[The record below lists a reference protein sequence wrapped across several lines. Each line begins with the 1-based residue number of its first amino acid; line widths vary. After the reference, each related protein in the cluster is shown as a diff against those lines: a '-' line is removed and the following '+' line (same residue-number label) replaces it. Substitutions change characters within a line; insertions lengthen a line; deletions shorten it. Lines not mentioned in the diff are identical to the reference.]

1 MTEISTTARR
11 QNHATEIVSTSVE
24 SIEVGEKEKTLP
36 ETEVSA
42 FPEKVSPEKLS
53 EIVPEESTEVSI
65 STESPVSDLPKNQIS
80 ESAPPP
86 YENKTRPPIS
96 ILPEDPKEKR
106 KCVIKMVLEKIPNLS
121 LNYSNKN
128 VDYFTCLTSCYI
140 CNKVHKKENLEGEWG
155 SGDYVN
161 TRTYRLKCWGNKY
174 QNLIQIVTVKA

>member
-65 STESPVSDLPKNQIS
+65 STESPVSDLPKNQMS
-80 ESAPPP
+80 ELLRRIGLMIQSIKSCDKIFLRSQ
-86 YENKTRPPIS
+86 NTTRS
-96 ILPEDPKEKR
+96 DLIL
-106 KCVIKMVLEKIPNLS
+106 VLS
-121 LNYSNKN
+121 
-128 VDYFTCLTSCYI
+128 
-140 CNKVHKKENLEGEWG
+140 H
-155 SGDYVN
+155 
-161 TRTYRLKCWGNKY
+161 
-174 QNLIQIVTVKA
+174 